1 MAIDVEIEDG
11 TERYCDALLAAHRD
25 PEREEL
31 REALALGRELLDP
44 AVRLAELGNWLRHLV
59 MPRSAAR
66 AAAGAEGAVGLPGT
80 VASSQHAG
88 GGRS

>member
-25 PEREEL
+25 PE

-80 VASSQHAG
+80 VASSQHAE